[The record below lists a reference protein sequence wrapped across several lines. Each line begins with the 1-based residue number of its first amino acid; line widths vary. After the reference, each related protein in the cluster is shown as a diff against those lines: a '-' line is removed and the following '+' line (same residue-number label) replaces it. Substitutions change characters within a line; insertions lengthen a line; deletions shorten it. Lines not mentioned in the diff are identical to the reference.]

1 MFKKVNLIMDHS
13 ILICTRNR
21 SNWIKYCL
29 NFYKDFNY
37 NGKIFI
43 ADDSDDNNYQINK
56 KTVEDFKNFLS
67 INHEIGSGKSLKKRH
82 QRLILSRYDT
92 IKKIN
97 TKYLSILT
105 DDDFLFP
112 NFLNNAIKFLEK
124 NNDYSGVN
132 GVSAVMYFD
141 KSYEIKKINNLYW
154 PDNDEVDPIDRL
166 MKYLE
171 PEFVSLPSIGVLKTS
186 TFNDVFLL
194 EKELKY
200 KVGTRENLEGIDTI
214 DEEIPMVSQILISGK
229 IKTLHELASF
239 VSKTE
244 YDSLLDHEERVENLQ
259 FVQGIDA
266 EKYKPY
272 KLGPIQNILN
282 NSISPALI
290 QTKNEL
296 NKLIKLKG
304 SKYSNHEIS
313 DQIDFFLYR
322 IIRAHDGYLKFDKS
336 DFFKK
341 YSKQKLIQRKLYF
354 NLKIINLYYFFKYNK
369 FKNIIFRIKK
379 FIVNLE
385 INKKRKQY
393 IDFHKKNKNIL

>member
-1 MFKKVNLIMDHS
+1 M
-13 ILICTRNR
+13 
-21 SNWIKYCL
+21 
-29 NFYKDFNY
+29 
-37 NGKIFI
+37 
-43 ADDSDDNNYQINK
+43 
-56 KTVEDFKNFLS
+56 
-67 INHEIGSGKSLKKRH
+67 
-82 QRLILSRYDT
+82 
-92 IKKIN
+92 
-97 TKYLSILT
+97 T

-112 NFLNNAIKFLEK
+112 NFLNNATKFLEK
-124 NNDYSGVN
+124 NNNYSAVN

-154 PDNDEVDPIDRL
+154 PDNDESDPIDRL

-186 TFNDVFLL
+186 TFSDVYLL

-200 KVGTRENLEGIDTI
+200 KIGTRENLEGIDTI

-239 VSKTE
+239 ISKTE

-259 FVQGIDA
+259 FVQGKDA
-266 EKYKPY
+266 EKFKPY

-282 NSISPALI
+282 NSISSALI

-304 SKYSNHEIS
+304 SKYSSHEIS
-313 DQIDFFLYR
+313 DQLDFFLYR

-354 NLKIINLYYFFKYNK
+354 NLKIINLYYFFRYNK
-369 FKNIIFRIKK
+369 FKNLIFRIKK
-379 FIVNLE
+379 FITNLE
-385 INKKRKQY
+385 INKKTKQY
-393 IDFHKKNKNIL
+393 IDFHQNNKNIL

>member
-1 MFKKVNLIMDHS
+1 MDHS
-13 ILICTRNR
+13 IVICTRNR

-43 ADDSDDNNYQINK
+43 ADDSDDKNYQINK
-56 KTVEDFKNFLS
+56 KTVENFKNFLS

-82 QRLILSRYDT
+82 QRLILSRYDI

-112 NFLNNAIKFLEK
+112 NFLNNATKFLEK
-124 NNDYSGVN
+124 NDDYSAVN

-154 PDNDEVDPIDRL
+154 PDNEESDPIDRL

-186 TFNDVFLL
+186 TFSDVYLL
-194 EKELKY
+194 EKELEY
-200 KVGTRENLEGIDTI
+200 KIGTRENLEGIDTI
-214 DEEIPMVSQILISGK
+214 DEEIPIVSQILISGK

-239 VSKTE
+239 ISKTE

-259 FVQGIDA
+259 FVQGKNA

-282 NSISPALI
+282 NSISSALI

-313 DQIDFFLYR
+313 DQLDFFLYR

-354 NLKIINLYYFFKYNK
+354 NLKIINLYYFFRYNK
-369 FKNIIFRIKK
+369 FKNLIFRIKK
-379 FIVNLE
+379 FITNLE
-385 INKKRKQY
+385 INKKTKQY
-393 IDFHKKNKNIL
+393 INFHQNNKNIL